1 MTILITGATGT
12 VGRALASELSRAGAP
27 VRALVTDAGR
37 GRDLLP
43 EGVELAVGDFADADS
58 LAAAVRGVRQVFLAA
73 PNHPDQAA
81 WEVAMI
87 DAGRAAG
94 VRRVVKL
101 SAHGARRG
109 SPVAFWDAHARSE
122 DHLASSGLDAVV
134 LRPTTYATNLLASW
148 DAVENGILPAPAAG
162 ARVSF
167 IDPADVAAAAAAVL
181 TGRSAARGVLTL
193 TGPAAIGF
201 DDAAACL
208 ARLLDRPVGFVPLG
222 DDEALGAL
230 VGAGASPWFAAN
242 LVRVF
247 GALRAGL
254 ADLTTPTVSGLV
266 GRPPASLWRA
276 LRPHVARRMTQ
287 SGSASSSAVIRQAE
301 PARA

>member
-12 VGRALASELSRAGAP
+12 VGRALASELSRTGTP
-27 VRALVTDAGR
+27 VRALVRDAAR
-37 GRDLLP
+37 ARDLLP
-43 EGVELAVGDFADADS
+43 ETVEFAVGDFADAES
-58 LAAAVRGVRQVFLAA
+58 LAAALHGVRQVFLAA
-73 PNHPDQAA
+73 PNHPDQVA
-81 WEVAMI
+81 WESAVI
-87 DAGRAAG
+87 DASRAAG

-109 SPVAFWDAHARSE
+109 SPVAFWDAHARIE
-122 DHLASSGLDAVV
+122 EHLAASGPEAVV

-148 DAVENGILPAPAAG
+148 DAVENGVLPAPAAG
-162 ARVSF
+162 ARVAF
-167 IDPADVAAAAAAVL
+167 IDPADVAAVAAAVL
-181 TGRSAARGVLTL
+181 TGRSGARGVLTL

-201 DDAAACL
+201 DEAAECL
-208 ARLLDRPVGFVPLG
+208 ARLLDHPVAFVPLG

-230 VGAGASPWFAAN
+230 VGAGAPPWFAAN

-254 ADLTTPTVSGLV
+254 ADLTTPTVSRVG

-276 LRPHVARRMTQ
+276 LRPHVVRRMMQ
-287 SGSASSSAVIRQAE
+287 SGSASSSAVIRQGE